1 MRELIAQCRILS
13 LDICPTRIFFS
24 DDANLRSLSSFVCC
38 ACLFDGCGDA
48 LSLDPLIRCAHSF
61 YLLLR
66 EPHNRTGYYHPFTF
80 PSLHTFPDLTHT
92 SHTHIHTMRT
102 TILKTTLRQI
112 TRRTSHRTINNA
124 STALRTQ
131 RFVWR
136 RAVCAELARPLDIL
150 GADDAEENVA
160 QTFLN
165 DDEDDD
171 GT

>member
-1 MRELIAQCRILS
+1 MREIIAQCRILS

-48 LSLDPLIRCAHSF
+48 LSLDPLIRSTFCCVNHTIALAIIIHS
-61 YLLLR
+61 L
-66 EPHNRTGYYHPFTF
+66 
-80 PSLHTFPDLTHT
+80 SLHCIHSLI
-92 SHTHIHTMRT
+92 SHTLAHTMRT

-150 GADDAEENVA
+150 GADDAEENIA